1 MKTLALFVALVAGL
15 CLFAA
20 PASAQSIIDVTKPI
34 NFTIPPSS
42 DHDST
47 TAPTAGYKLK
57 ILVATAGGSTLV
69 VIDCGKPAL
78 VTGKV
83 PCVAAASVVATLV
96 RGTVYDA
103 VAFAYGPGGN
113 SLDSG
118 ASGGFFGPQAPG
130 APGIPSFSQP

>member
-1 MKTLALFVALVAGL
+1 MKRIV
-15 CLFAA
+15 LFAA
-20 PASAQSIIDVTKPI
+20 CVGLFAGTAHAQSAIDVSKPI
-34 NFTIPPSS
+34 NFAIPPSA

-47 TAPTAGYKLK
+47 TAPTAGYKIK
-57 ILVATAGGSTLV
+57 VLVATPSGTSLF

-78 VTGKV
+78 SAGKV
-83 PCVAAASVVATLV
+83 PCVAQASLVATLV

-103 VAFAYGPGGN
+103 VASAYGLGGS

-118 ASGGFFGPQAPG
+118 ASGGFFAPQAPA